1 MFPDDPDVLKVR
13 DHIFD
18 PFEYMMLRHKE
29 GLLKTDFKNSLGK
42 VSYQAACHVR
52 VQKIGYKTRD
62 ILKLI
67 PETEID
73 VIERCSGHDGTYAV
87 KTEFHEKSM
96 KIARPVLK
104 KIKQAEPD
112 HYGSDCPMVGAQIAH
127 GLDDGSQAEA
137 PLSLLRKAYGI

>member
-29 GLLKTDFKNSLGK
+29 GLLKTDFENSLGN

-96 KIARPVLK
+96 KIARPVVK

-112 HYGSDCPMVGAQIAH
+112 HYGSDCPMAGAQIAH